1 MVSQKGYWEDGT
13 IFEFEATVAAAEA
26 SARGLVVRLDK
37 TYFYPESGGQLGDG
51 GTVAGVEVVTAQQDD
66 LGPYVVLPVGTL
78 LRAGEHVACT
88 VDAERRGRHTQLHSA
103 QHILSRILDNQGI
116 ATLSFHMSD
125 QDASIETSMP
135 EVDERFL
142 LDTEWAVE
150 CEIWRCLPVETLFV
164 SRDDLGKYD
173 VRKVP
178 ELREGPLRLV
188 RIGDLDTNPCGGTHV
203 RSTGEIGGFTI
214 THTDKVRSNVRLYFV
229 AGRTETA
236 YRRRQRK
243 VLDTLEGKLTCGLED
258 LSGAVDKLQRH
269 SHELTRYVESLSS
282 LVADS
287 LRQHL
292 LHLAAV
298 DGVGVAVLDWVP
310 AELAHAVI
318 GGASS
323 GEQVLCVVV
332 YPDGGSEGHFVCH
345 VPAQSPGLAD
355 RLGACM
361 REQFGARCG
370 GSSHVIQGKL
380 SRRISVEDM
389 SRVLQMAVS
398 YPGAEHS

>member
-1 MVSQKGYWEDGT
+1 MISQKGYWEDGT
-13 IFEFEATVAAAEA
+13 IFEFEATVSAAEGN
-26 SARGLVVRLDK
+26 ARGLVVRLDK

-78 LRAGEHVACT
+78 LQAGEHVVCT

-150 CEIWRCLPVETLFV
+150 REIWRCLPVETLFV
-164 SRDDLGKYD
+164 SPDDLGKYD

-178 ELREGPLRLV
+178 ELRGGPLRLV

-203 RSTGEIGGFTI
+203 RSTGEIGGFAI
-214 THTDKVRSNVRLYFV
+214 TRTDKVRSNVRLYFV

-236 YRRRQRK
+236 YRRQQQR
-243 VLDTLEGKLTCGLED
+243 VLDVLEGKLTCGLED

-269 SHELTRYVESLSS
+269 GHELTRYVESLSS
-282 LVADS
+282 LVGDS

-292 LHLAAV
+292 RELATV
-298 DGVGVAVLDWVP
+298 DGVGVTVLDWVP
-310 AELAHAVI
+310 VELAHAVI
-318 GGASS
+318 GGVSS
-323 GEQVLCVVV
+323 EEQAICVVV
-332 YPDGGSEGHFVCH
+332 YPEGGSEGHFVCH
-345 VPAQSPGLAD
+345 VPVQSPGVVDFL
-355 RLGACM
+355 RTRM
-361 REQFGARCG
+361 REQFGAKCG
-370 GSSHVIQGKL
+370 GSSHIVQGKL

-389 SRVLQMAVS
+389 SRVLQEAMS
-398 YPGAEHS
+398 CPGAKP

>member
-1 MVSQKGYWEDGT
+1 MISQKGYWEDGT
-13 IFEFEATVAAAEA
+13 IFEFEATVSAAEGN
-26 SARGLVVRLDK
+26 ARGLVIRLDK

-78 LRAGEHVACT
+78 LQAGEHVACT

-150 CEIWRCLPVETLFV
+150 REIWRCLPVETLFV
-164 SRDDLGKYD
+164 SPDDLGKYD

-178 ELREGPLRLV
+178 ELRGGPLRLV

-203 RSTGEIGGFTI
+203 RSTGEIGGFAI
-214 THTDKVRSNVRLYFV
+214 TRTDKVRSNIRLYFV

-236 YRRRQRK
+236 YRRQQQR
-243 VLDTLEGKLTCGLED
+243 VLDVLEGKLTCGLED

-269 SHELTRYVESLSS
+269 GHELTRYVESLSS
-282 LVADS
+282 LVGDS

-292 LHLAAV
+292 RELAAV
-298 DGVGVAVLDWVP
+298 DGVGVTVLDWVP
-310 AELAHAVI
+310 VELAHAVI
-318 GGASS
+318 GGVSS
-323 GEQVLCVVV
+323 EEQAICVVV
-332 YPDGGSEGHFVCH
+332 YPEGGSEGHFVCH
-345 VPAQSPGLAD
+345 VPVQSPGVVDFL
-355 RLGACM
+355 RTRM
-361 REQFGARCG
+361 REQFGAKCG
-370 GSSHVIQGKL
+370 GSSHIVQGKL

-389 SRVLQMAVS
+389 SRVLQEAMS
-398 YPGAEHS
+398 CPGAKP